1 MYDLLLKGDKS
12 KDVQLLP
19 GDVIYFAPVGPQV
32 AMGGQVNN
40 PAIYELKNEASLGEV
55 LQLAGG
61 LAVTAY
67 GGKVYVEQIK
77 NREDRG
83 IEEIKLDDGRYATSR

>member
-19 GDVIYFAPVGPQV
+19 EDVIYFAPVGPQV

-55 LQLAGG
+55 CKLAGG
-61 LAVTAY
+61 LSMTAY
-67 GGKVYVEQIK
+67 GGEGLRRADQGPG
-77 NREDRG
+77 RPRHRG
-83 IEEIKLDDGRYATSR
+83 NQAG